1 MARDI
6 SHEKSSLM
14 EVPSIKR
21 TSAADEAFKALHDMI
36 TSGRLKH
43 RDRLAEQFGV
53 SRNTIREAINRL
65 TMIGLLSAK
74 QGVGTLINTSSP
86 SGYIASLSGHF
97 LLCLQRSGNLWRP
110 ELS

>member
-1 MARDI
+1 
-6 SHEKSSLM
+6 M
-14 EVPSIKR
+14 EVPCIKR
-21 TSAADEAFKALHDMI
+21 TSATDEAFKALHDMI
-36 TSGRLKH
+36 GPGRLKH
-43 RDRLAEQFGV
+43 RDKLPSQDRLAEQFGV

-97 LLCLQRSGNLWRP
+97 LLCLQRSSGNLWRP